1 MRKIKTRTRALA
13 VVAAL
18 AVVHAPAAATA
29 GAAVPAMPQGYPIEN
44 FGTKCGDGVT
54 PEWRYAE
61 TARRYLADGTFQFT
75 NRTDQTVPY
84 TATVETGTN
93 HKIEANSKAALPN
106 GWDTTAKT
114 DIGLKESNGWIEGE
128 TFGPIKLGPGE
139 SFRVDYGVLEKDFIS
154 MFITCDDGV
163 LQNAPGA
170 NVIRGTGPAER
181 YAFAYIIKADGSM
194 SNLAMEIPARAEGAN
209 SKPAGQTYTATSGP
223 SLEKIASERDMTV
236 KPDAS
241 FRRDAD
247 WPTEGQPARKGD
259 MSYYPYDIEAVT
271 PTFRK
276 PGYSQDF
283 LNWSKGDY
291 TFRPVTDYVVGAEN
305 NQYVNWMGDNGRLPA
320 GWLTSVGAVKRA
332 YMPVGT
338 ELKPIDLKPGE
349 RVRVE
354 YGTTMTRINYREISA
369 GRDGKYSRI
378 TAHPQSS
385 APTGFWAEATVK
397 APDGTTRTL
406 DVTPDEYRNLPVPTQ
421 SHL

>member
-1 MRKIKTRTRALA
+1 
-13 VVAAL
+13 
-18 AVVHAPAAATA
+18 
-29 GAAVPAMPQGYPIEN
+29 
-44 FGTKCGDGVT
+44 
-54 PEWRYAE
+54 
-61 TARRYLADGTFQFT
+61 
-75 NRTDQTVPY
+75 
-84 TATVETGTN
+84 
-93 HKIEANSKAALPN
+93 
-106 GWDTTAKT
+106 
-114 DIGLKESNGWIEGE
+114 
-128 TFGPIKLGPGE
+128 
-139 SFRVDYGVLEKDFIS
+139 
-154 MFITCDDGV
+154 
-163 LQNAPGA
+163 
-170 NVIRGTGPAER
+170 
-181 YAFAYIIKADGSM
+181 M

-378 TAHPQSS
+378 TTHPQST
-385 APTGFWAEATVK
+385 APTGFWAEATVT

>member
-1 MRKIKTRTRALA
+1 MA
-13 VVAAL
+13 
-18 AVVHAPAAATA
+18 HAPIA
-29 GAAVPAMPQGYPIEN
+29 AAVPAMPQGYPIEN
-44 FGTKCGDGVT
+44 LDTECSAGVT
-54 PEWRYAE
+54 PEWRYGE
-61 TARRYLADGTFQFT
+61 TARRYLADGTLQFT

-93 HKIEANSKAALPN
+93 RKIEANSKAALPS

-128 TFGPIKLGPGE
+128 TFGPIELGPGE

-154 MFITCDDGV
+154 MFVTCDDGV
-163 LQNAPGA
+163 LRNAPGA

-181 YAFAYIIKADGSM
+181 YAFAYIIKADGSV

-209 SKPAGQTYTATSGP
+209 SKPAGDTYTATSGP
-223 SLEKIASERDMTV
+223 SLEKVAGERDAVV

-241 FRRDAD
+241 FRRDAE
-247 WPTEGQPARKGD
+247 WPQLNEPAREGD
-259 MSYYPYDIEAVT
+259 KSWYPHDIEAVA

-305 NQYVNWMGDNGRLPA
+305 NQYLNWMGENGRLPE

-332 YMPVGT
+332 YMPVNT
-338 ELKPIDLKPGE
+338 PLKPIDLKPGD

-354 YGTTMTRINYREISA
+354 YGTTMTRINYSEISA
-369 GRDGKYSRI
+369 GRDGKYSRVV
-378 TAHPQSS
+378 THPQSA
-385 APTGFWAEATVK
+385 APSGFWAEATVTSK
-397 APDGTTRTL
+397 DGTERVI

-421 SHL
+421 TYL

>member
-1 MRKIKTRTRALA
+1 MRKIRTALA
-13 VVAAL
+13 AVLGTVAVA
-18 AVVHAPAAATA
+18 HAPIA
-29 GAAVPAMPQGYPIEN
+29 AAVPAMPQGYPIEN
-44 FGTKCGDGVT
+44 LDTECSAGVT
-54 PEWRYAE
+54 PEWRYGE
-61 TARRYLADGTFQFT
+61 TARRYLADGTLQFT

-93 HKIEANSKAALPN
+93 RKIEANSKAALPS
-106 GWDTTAKT
+106 GWDTTAKA

-128 TFGPIKLGPGE
+128 TFGPIELGPGE

-154 MFITCDDGV
+154 MFVTCDNGV
-163 LQNAPGA
+163 LRNAPGA

-181 YAFAYIIKADGSM
+181 YAFAYIIKADGSV

-209 SKPAGQTYTATSGP
+209 SKPAGDTYTATSGP
-223 SLEKIASERDMTV
+223 SLEKVAGERDAVV

-241 FRRDAD
+241 FRRDEE
-247 WPTEGQPARKGD
+247 WPQLNEPAREGD
-259 MSYYPYDIEAVT
+259 KSWYPHDIEAVA

-305 NQYVNWMGDNGRLPA
+305 DQYLNWMGEDGRLPE

-332 YMPVGT
+332 YMPVNT
-338 ELKPIDLKPGE
+338 PLKPIDLKPGD

-354 YGTTMTRINYREISA
+354 YGTTMTRINYSELSA
-369 GRDGKYSRI
+369 GRDGKYSRVV
-378 TAHPQSS
+378 THPQSA
-385 APTGFWAEATVK
+385 APSGFWAEATVTGK
-397 APDGTTRTL
+397 DGTERVI

-421 SHL
+421 TYL

>member
-1 MRKIKTRTRALA
+1 MRKIRTALA
-13 VVAAL
+13 AVLGTVAVA
-18 AVVHAPAAATA
+18 HAPIA
-29 GAAVPAMPQGYPIEN
+29 AAVPAMPQGYPIEN
-44 FGTKCGDGVT
+44 LDTECSAGVT
-54 PEWRYAE
+54 PEWRYGE
-61 TARRYLADGTFQFT
+61 TARRYLADGTLQFT

-93 HKIEANSKAALPN
+93 RKIEANSKAALPS
-106 GWDTTAKT
+106 GWDTTAKA

-128 TFGPIKLGPGE
+128 TFGPIELGPGE

-154 MFITCDDGV
+154 MFVTCDNGV
-163 LQNAPGA
+163 LRNGPGA

-181 YAFAYIIKADGSM
+181 YAFAYFIKADGSV

-209 SKPAGQTYTATSGP
+209 SKPAGDTYTATSGP
-223 SLEKIASERDMTV
+223 SLEKVAGERDAVV

-241 FRRDAD
+241 FRRDD
-247 WPTEGQPARKGD
+247 EWPKLNEPAREGD
-259 MSYYPYDIEAVT
+259 KSWYPHDIEAVA

-305 NQYVNWMGDNGRLPA
+305 NQYLNWMGEDGRLPE

-332 YMPVGT
+332 YMPVNT
-338 ELKPIDLKPGE
+338 PLKPIDLKPGD

-354 YGTTMTRINYREISA
+354 YGTTMTRINYSEISA
-369 GRDGKYSRI
+369 GRDGKYSRVV
-378 TAHPQSS
+378 THPQSA
-385 APTGFWAEATVK
+385 APSGFWAEATVTSK
-397 APDGTTRTL
+397 DGTKQVI

-421 SHL
+421 TYL

>member
-1 MRKIKTRTRALA
+1 MRKIRTALA
-13 VVAAL
+13 AVLGTVAVA
-18 AVVHAPAAATA
+18 HAPIA
-29 GAAVPAMPQGYPIEN
+29 AAVPAMPQGYPIEN
-44 FGTKCGDGVT
+44 LDTECDAGVT
-54 PEWRYAE
+54 PEWRYGE
-61 TARRYLADGTFQFT
+61 TARRYLADGTLQFT

-93 HKIEANSKAALPN
+93 RKIEANSKAALPS

-128 TFGPIKLGPGE
+128 TFGPIELGPGE

-154 MFITCDDGV
+154 MFVTCDNGV
-163 LQNAPGA
+163 LRNAPGA

-181 YAFAYIIKADGSM
+181 YAFAYIIKADGSV

-209 SKPAGQTYTATSGP
+209 SKPAGDTYTATSGP
-223 SLEKIASERDMTV
+223 SLEKVAGERDAVV

-241 FRRDAD
+241 FRRDEE
-247 WPTEGQPARKGD
+247 WPQLNEPAREGD
-259 MSYYPYDIEAVT
+259 KSWYPHDIEAVA

-305 NQYVNWMGDNGRLPA
+305 NQYLNWMGEDGRLPE

-332 YMPVGT
+332 YMPVNT
-338 ELKPIDLKPGE
+338 PLKPIDLKPGD

-354 YGTTMTRINYREISA
+354 YGTTMTRINYSEISA
-369 GRDGKYSRI
+369 GRDGKYSRVV
-378 TAHPQSS
+378 THPQSA
-385 APTGFWAEATVK
+385 APSGFWAEATVTSK
-397 APDGTTRTL
+397 DGTERVI

-421 SHL
+421 TYL

>member
-1 MRKIKTRTRALA
+1 MRKLRTALA
-13 VVAAL
+13 AVLGTVAVA
-18 AVVHAPAAATA
+18 HAPIA
-29 GAAVPAMPQGYPIEN
+29 AAVPAMPQGYPIEN
-44 FGTKCGDGVT
+44 LDTECSAGVT
-54 PEWRYAE
+54 PEWRYGE
-61 TARRYLADGTFQFT
+61 TARRYLADGTLQFT

-93 HKIEANSKAALPN
+93 RKIEANSKAALPS
-106 GWDTTAKT
+106 GWDTTAKA

-128 TFGPIKLGPGE
+128 TFGPIELGPGE

-154 MFITCDDGV
+154 MFVTCDDGV
-163 LQNAPGA
+163 LRNAPGA

-181 YAFAYIIKADGSM
+181 YAFAYIIKADGSV

-209 SKPAGQTYTATSGP
+209 SKPAGDTYTATSGP
-223 SLEKIASERDMTV
+223 SLEKVAGERDAVV

-241 FRRDAD
+241 FRRDEE
-247 WPTEGQPARKGD
+247 WPQLNEPAREGD
-259 MSYYPYDIEAVT
+259 KSWYPHDIEAVA

-291 TFRPVTDYVVGAEN
+291 TFRPVTDHVVGAEN
-305 NQYVNWMGDNGRLPA
+305 DQYLNWMGENGRLPE

-332 YMPVGT
+332 YMPVNT
-338 ELKPIDLKPGE
+338 PLKPIDLKPGD

-354 YGTTMTRINYREISA
+354 YGTTMTRINYSEISA
-369 GRDGKYSRI
+369 GRDGKYSRVV
-378 TAHPQSS
+378 THPQSA
-385 APTGFWAEATVK
+385 APSGFWAEATVTSK
-397 APDGTTRTL
+397 DGTEQVI

-421 SHL
+421 TYL

>member
-61 TARRYLADGTFQFT
+61 TARRYLADGTVQFT

-369 GRDGKYSRI
+369 GRDGNYSRI

-421 SHL
+421 SYL

>member
-1 MRKIKTRTRALA
+1 MRKIRTALA
-13 VVAAL
+13 AVLGTVAVA
-18 AVVHAPAAATA
+18 HAPIA
-29 GAAVPAMPQGYPIEN
+29 AAVPAMPQGYPIEN
-44 FGTKCGDGVT
+44 LDTECSAGVT
-54 PEWRYAE
+54 PEWRYGE
-61 TARRYLADGTFQFT
+61 TARRYLADGTLQFT

-93 HKIEANSKAALPN
+93 RKIEANSKAALPS

-128 TFGPIKLGPGE
+128 TFGPIELGPGE

-154 MFITCDDGV
+154 MFVTCDNGV
-163 LQNAPGA
+163 LRNAPGA

-181 YAFAYIIKADGSM
+181 YAFAYIIKADGSV

-209 SKPAGQTYTATSGP
+209 SKPAGDTYTATSGP
-223 SLEKIASERDMTV
+223 SLEKVAGERDAVV

-241 FRRDAD
+241 FRRDEE
-247 WPTEGQPARKGD
+247 WPQLNEPAREGD
-259 MSYYPYDIEAVT
+259 KSWYPHDIEAVA

-305 NQYVNWMGDNGRLPA
+305 NQYLNWMGEDGRLPE

-332 YMPVGT
+332 YMPVNT
-338 ELKPIDLKPGE
+338 PLKPIDLKPGD

-354 YGTTMTRINYREISA
+354 YGTTMTRINYSEISA
-369 GRDGKYSRI
+369 GRDGKYSRVV
-378 TAHPQSS
+378 THPQSA
-385 APTGFWAEATVK
+385 APSGFWAEATVTSK
-397 APDGTTRTL
+397 DGTERVI

-421 SHL
+421 TYL

>member
-1 MRKIKTRTRALA
+1 MRKLRTALA
-13 VVAAL
+13 AVLGTVAVA
-18 AVVHAPAAATA
+18 HAPIA
-29 GAAVPAMPQGYPIEN
+29 AAVPAMPQGYPIEN
-44 FGTKCGDGVT
+44 LDTECSAGVT
-54 PEWRYAE
+54 PEWRYGE
-61 TARRYLADGTFQFT
+61 TARRYLADGTLQFT

-93 HKIEANSKAALPN
+93 RKIEANSKAALPS

-128 TFGPIKLGPGE
+128 TFGPIELGPGE

-154 MFITCDDGV
+154 MFVTCDDGV
-163 LQNAPGA
+163 LRNAPGA

-181 YAFAYIIKADGSM
+181 YAFAYIIKADGSV

-209 SKPAGQTYTATSGP
+209 SKPAGDTYTATSGP
-223 SLEKIASERDMTV
+223 SLEKVAGERDAVV

-241 FRRDAD
+241 FRRDAE
-247 WPTEGQPARKGD
+247 WPQLNEPAREGD
-259 MSYYPYDIEAVT
+259 KSWYPHDIEAVA

-305 NQYVNWMGDNGRLPA
+305 NQYLNWMGENGRLPE

-332 YMPVGT
+332 YMPVNT
-338 ELKPIDLKPGE
+338 PLKPIDLKPGD

-354 YGTTMTRINYREISA
+354 YGTTMTRINYSEISA
-369 GRDGKYSRI
+369 GRDGKYSRVV
-378 TAHPQSS
+378 THPQSA
-385 APTGFWAEATVK
+385 APSGFWAEATVTSK
-397 APDGTTRTL
+397 DGTERVI

-421 SHL
+421 TYL

>member
-1 MRKIKTRTRALA
+1 MRKIRTALA
-13 VVAAL
+13 AVLGTVAVA
-18 AVVHAPAAATA
+18 HAPIA
-29 GAAVPAMPQGYPIEN
+29 AAVPAMPQGYPIEN
-44 FGTKCGDGVT
+44 LDTECSAGVT
-54 PEWRYAE
+54 PEWRYGE
-61 TARRYLADGTFQFT
+61 TARRYLADGTLQFT

-93 HKIEANSKAALPN
+93 RKIEANSKAALPS

-128 TFGPIKLGPGE
+128 TFGPIELGPGE

-154 MFITCDDGV
+154 MFVTCDNGV
-163 LQNAPGA
+163 LRNAPGA

-181 YAFAYIIKADGSM
+181 YAFAYIIKADGSV

-209 SKPAGQTYTATSGP
+209 SKPAGDTYTATSGP
-223 SLEKIASERDMTV
+223 SLEKVAGERDAVV

-241 FRRDAD
+241 FRRDD
-247 WPTEGQPARKGD
+247 EWPKLNEPAREGD
-259 MSYYPYDIEAVT
+259 KSWYPHDIEAVA

-305 NQYVNWMGDNGRLPA
+305 NQYLNWMGEDGRLPE

-332 YMPVGT
+332 YMPVNT
-338 ELKPIDLKPGE
+338 PLKPIDLKPGD

-354 YGTTMTRINYREISA
+354 YGTTMTRINYSEISA
-369 GRDGKYSRI
+369 GRDGKYSRVV
-378 TAHPQSS
+378 THPQSA
-385 APTGFWAEATVK
+385 APSGFWAEATVTSK
-397 APDGTTRTL
+397 DGTKQVI

-421 SHL
+421 TYL

>member
-1 MRKIKTRTRALA
+1 MRKIRTALA
-13 VVAAL
+13 AVLGTVAVA
-18 AVVHAPAAATA
+18 HAPIA
-29 GAAVPAMPQGYPIEN
+29 AAVPAMPQGYPIEN
-44 FGTKCGDGVT
+44 LDTECDAGVT
-54 PEWRYAE
+54 PEWRYGE
-61 TARRYLADGTFQFT
+61 TARRYLADGTLQFT

-93 HKIEANSKAALPN
+93 RKIEANSKAALPN
-106 GWDTTAKT
+106 GWDTTAKA

-128 TFGPIKLGPGE
+128 TFGPIELGPGE

-154 MFITCDDGV
+154 MFVTCDNGV
-163 LQNAPGA
+163 LRNGPGA

-181 YAFAYIIKADGSM
+181 YAFAYIIKADGSV

-209 SKPAGQTYTATSGP
+209 SKPAGDTYTATSGP
-223 SLEKIASERDMTV
+223 SLEKVAGERDAVV

-241 FRRDAD
+241 FRRDAE
-247 WPTEGQPARKGD
+247 WPQLNEPAREGD
-259 MSYYPYDIEAVT
+259 KSWYPHDIEAVA

-305 NQYVNWMGDNGRLPA
+305 DQYLNWMGGDGRLPE

-332 YMPVGT
+332 YMPVNT
-338 ELKPIDLKPGE
+338 PLKPIDLKPGD

-354 YGTTMTRINYREISA
+354 YGTTMTRINYSEISA
-369 GRDGKYSRI
+369 GRDGKYSRVV
-378 TAHPQSS
+378 THPQSA
-385 APTGFWAEATVK
+385 APSGFWAEATVTSK
-397 APDGTTRTL
+397 DGTERII

-421 SHL
+421 TYL

>member
-1 MRKIKTRTRALA
+1 MRKIRTALA
-13 VVAAL
+13 AVLGTVAVA
-18 AVVHAPAAATA
+18 HAPIA
-29 GAAVPAMPQGYPIEN
+29 AAVPAMPQGYPIEN
-44 FGTKCGDGVT
+44 LDTECSAGVT
-54 PEWRYAE
+54 PEWRYGE
-61 TARRYLADGTFQFT
+61 TARRYLADGTLQFT

-93 HKIEANSKAALPN
+93 RKIEANSKAALPS

-128 TFGPIKLGPGE
+128 TFGPIELGPGE

-154 MFITCDDGV
+154 MFVTCDNGV
-163 LQNAPGA
+163 LRNAPGA

-181 YAFAYIIKADGSM
+181 YAFAYIIKADGSV

-209 SKPAGQTYTATSGP
+209 SKPAGDTYTATSGP
-223 SLEKIASERDMTV
+223 SLEKVAGERDAVV

-241 FRRDAD
+241 FRRDD
-247 WPTEGQPARKGD
+247 EWPKLNEPAREGD
-259 MSYYPYDIEAVT
+259 KSWYPHDIEAVA

-305 NQYVNWMGDNGRLPA
+305 NQYLNWMGEDGRLPE
-320 GWLTSVGAVKRA
+320 GWLSSVGAVKRA
-332 YMPVGT
+332 YMPVNT
-338 ELKPIDLKPGE
+338 PLKPIDLKPGD

-354 YGTTMTRINYREISA
+354 YGTTMTRINYSEISA
-369 GRDGKYSRI
+369 GRDGKYSRVV
-378 TAHPQSS
+378 THPQSA
-385 APTGFWAEATVK
+385 APSGFWAEATVTSK
-397 APDGTTRTL
+397 DGTKQVI

-421 SHL
+421 TYL

>member
-1 MRKIKTRTRALA
+1 
-13 VVAAL
+13 
-18 AVVHAPAAATA
+18 
-29 GAAVPAMPQGYPIEN
+29 MPQGYPIEN
-44 FGTKCGDGVT
+44 LDTECSAGVT
-54 PEWRYAE
+54 PEWRYGE
-61 TARRYLADGTFQFT
+61 TARRYLADGTLQFT

-93 HKIEANSKAALPN
+93 RKIEANSKAALPS
-106 GWDTTAKT
+106 GWDTTAKA

-128 TFGPIKLGPGE
+128 TFGPIELGPGE

-154 MFITCDDGV
+154 MFVTCDNGV
-163 LQNAPGA
+163 LRNGPGA

-181 YAFAYIIKADGSM
+181 YAFAYIIKADGSV

-209 SKPAGQTYTATSGP
+209 SKPAGDTYTATSGP
-223 SLEKIASERDMTV
+223 SLEKVAGERDAVV

-241 FRRDAD
+241 FRRDEE
-247 WPTEGQPARKGD
+247 WPQLNEPAREGD
-259 MSYYPYDIEAVT
+259 KSWYPYDIEAVA

-305 NQYVNWMGDNGRLPA
+305 NQYLNWMGEDGRLPE

-332 YMPVGT
+332 YMPVNT
-338 ELKPIDLKPGE
+338 PLKPIDLKPGD

-354 YGTTMTRINYREISA
+354 YGTTMTRINYSEISA
-369 GRDGKYSRI
+369 GRDGKYSRVV
-378 TAHPQSS
+378 THPQSA
-385 APTGFWAEATVK
+385 APSGFWAEATVTSK
-397 APDGTTRTL
+397 DGTKQVI

-421 SHL
+421 TYL

>member
-1 MRKIKTRTRALA
+1 MRKIRTALA
-13 VVAAL
+13 AVLGTVAVA
-18 AVVHAPAAATA
+18 HAPIA
-29 GAAVPAMPQGYPIEN
+29 AAVPAMPQGYPIEN
-44 FGTKCGDGVT
+44 LDTECSAGVT
-54 PEWRYAE
+54 PEWRYGE
-61 TARRYLADGTFQFT
+61 TARRYLADGTLQFT

-93 HKIEANSKAALPN
+93 RKIEANSKAALPS
-106 GWDTTAKT
+106 GWDTTAKA

-128 TFGPIKLGPGE
+128 TFGPIELGPGE

-154 MFITCDDGV
+154 MFVTCDNGV
-163 LQNAPGA
+163 LRNAPGA

-181 YAFAYIIKADGSM
+181 YAFAYIIKADGSV

-209 SKPAGQTYTATSGP
+209 SKPAGDTYTATSGP
-223 SLEKIASERDMTV
+223 SLEKVAGERDAVV

-241 FRRDAD
+241 FRRDEE
-247 WPTEGQPARKGD
+247 WPQLNEPAREGD
-259 MSYYPYDIEAVT
+259 KSWYPHDIEAVA

-305 NQYVNWMGDNGRLPA
+305 NQYLNWMGEDGRLPE
-320 GWLTSVGAVKRA
+320 GWLSSVGAVKRA
-332 YMPVGT
+332 YMPVNT
-338 ELKPIDLKPGE
+338 PLKPIDLKPGD

-354 YGTTMTRINYREISA
+354 YGTTMTRINYSEISA
-369 GRDGKYSRI
+369 GRDGKYSRVV
-378 TAHPQSS
+378 THPQSA
-385 APTGFWAEATVK
+385 APSGFWAEATVTSK
-397 APDGTTRTL
+397 DGTEQVI

-421 SHL
+421 TYL

>member
-1 MRKIKTRTRALA
+1 MRKIRTALA
-13 VVAAL
+13 AVLGTVAVA
-18 AVVHAPAAATA
+18 HAPIA
-29 GAAVPAMPQGYPIEN
+29 AAVPAMPQGYPIEN
-44 FGTKCGDGVT
+44 LDTECSAGVT
-54 PEWRYAE
+54 PEWRYGE
-61 TARRYLADGTFQFT
+61 TARRYLADGTLQFT

-93 HKIEANSKAALPN
+93 RKIEANSKAALPS
-106 GWDTTAKT
+106 GWDTTAKA

-128 TFGPIKLGPGE
+128 TFGPIELGPGE

-154 MFITCDDGV
+154 MFVTCDNGV
-163 LQNAPGA
+163 LRNAPGA

-181 YAFAYIIKADGSM
+181 YAFAYIIKADGSV

-209 SKPAGQTYTATSGP
+209 SKPAGDTYTATSGP
-223 SLEKIASERDMTV
+223 SLEKVAGERDAVV

-241 FRRDAD
+241 FRRDEE
-247 WPTEGQPARKGD
+247 WPQLNEPAREGD
-259 MSYYPYDIEAVT
+259 KSWYPHDIEAVA

-305 NQYVNWMGDNGRLPA
+305 NQYLNWMGEDGRLPE
-320 GWLTSVGAVKRA
+320 GWLSSVGAVKRA
-332 YMPVGT
+332 YMPVNT
-338 ELKPIDLKPGE
+338 PLKPIDLKPGD

-354 YGTTMTRINYREISA
+354 YGTTMTRINYSEISA
-369 GRDGKYSRI
+369 GRDGKYSRVV
-378 TAHPQSS
+378 THPQSA
-385 APTGFWAEATVK
+385 APSGFWAEATVTSK
-397 APDGTTRTL
+397 DGTKQVI

-421 SHL
+421 TYL

>member
-1 MRKIKTRTRALA
+1 MRKIRTALA
-13 VVAAL
+13 AVLGTVAVA
-18 AVVHAPAAATA
+18 HAPIA
-29 GAAVPAMPQGYPIEN
+29 AAVPAMPQGYPIEN
-44 FGTKCGDGVT
+44 LDTECSAGVT
-54 PEWRYAE
+54 PEWRYGE
-61 TARRYLADGTFQFT
+61 TARRYLADGTLQFT

-93 HKIEANSKAALPN
+93 RKIEANSKAALPS
-106 GWDTTAKT
+106 GWDTTAKA

-128 TFGPIKLGPGE
+128 TFGPIELGPGE

-154 MFITCDDGV
+154 MFVTCDNGV
-163 LQNAPGA
+163 LRNAPGA

-181 YAFAYIIKADGSM
+181 YAFAYIIKADGSV

-209 SKPAGQTYTATSGP
+209 SKPAGDTYTATSGP
-223 SLEKIASERDMTV
+223 SLEKVAGERDAVV

-241 FRRDAD
+241 FRRDAE
-247 WPTEGQPARKGD
+247 WPQLNEPAREGD
-259 MSYYPYDIEAVT
+259 KSWYPHDIEAVA

-305 NQYVNWMGDNGRLPA
+305 DQYLNWMGEDGQLPE

-332 YMPVGT
+332 YMPVNT
-338 ELKPIDLKPGE
+338 PLKPIDLKPGD

-354 YGTTMTRINYREISA
+354 YGTTMTRINYSEISA
-369 GRDGKYSRI
+369 GRDGKYSRVV
-378 TAHPQSS
+378 THPQSA
-385 APTGFWAEATVK
+385 APSGFWAEATVTSK
-397 APDGTTRTL
+397 DGTERVI

-421 SHL
+421 TYL

>member
-1 MRKIKTRTRALA
+1 MRKIRTALA
-13 VVAAL
+13 AVLGTVAVA
-18 AVVHAPAAATA
+18 HAPIA
-29 GAAVPAMPQGYPIEN
+29 AAVPAMPQGYPIEN
-44 FGTKCGDGVT
+44 LDTECSAGVT
-54 PEWRYAE
+54 PEWRYGE
-61 TARRYLADGTFQFT
+61 TARRYLADGTLQFT

-93 HKIEANSKAALPN
+93 RKIEANSKAALPS
-106 GWDTTAKT
+106 GWDTTAKA

-128 TFGPIKLGPGE
+128 TFGPIELGPGE

-154 MFITCDDGV
+154 MFVTCDNGV
-163 LQNAPGA
+163 LRNAPGA

-181 YAFAYIIKADGSM
+181 YAFAYIIKADGSV

-209 SKPAGQTYTATSGP
+209 SKPAGDTYTATSGP
-223 SLEKIASERDMTV
+223 SLEKVAGERDAVV

-241 FRRDAD
+241 FRRDD
-247 WPTEGQPARKGD
+247 EWPKLNEPAREGD
-259 MSYYPYDIEAVT
+259 KSWYPHDIEAVA

-305 NQYVNWMGDNGRLPA
+305 NQYLNWMGEDGRLPE
-320 GWLTSVGAVKRA
+320 GWLSSVGAVKRA
-332 YMPVGT
+332 YMPVNT
-338 ELKPIDLKPGE
+338 PLKPIDLKPGD

-354 YGTTMTRINYREISA
+354 YGTTMTRINYSEISA
-369 GRDGKYSRI
+369 GRDGKYSRVV
-378 TAHPQSS
+378 THPQSA
-385 APTGFWAEATVK
+385 APSGFWAEATVTSK
-397 APDGTTRTL
+397 DGTERVI

-421 SHL
+421 TYL

>member
-1 MRKIKTRTRALA
+1 MRKIRTALA
-13 VVAAL
+13 AVLGTVAVA
-18 AVVHAPAAATA
+18 HAPIA
-29 GAAVPAMPQGYPIEN
+29 AAVPAMPQGYPIEN
-44 FGTKCGDGVT
+44 LDTECSAGVT
-54 PEWRYAE
+54 PEWRYGE
-61 TARRYLADGTFQFT
+61 TARRYLADGTLQFT

-93 HKIEANSKAALPN
+93 RKIEANSKAALPS
-106 GWDTTAKT
+106 GWDTTAKA

-128 TFGPIKLGPGE
+128 TFGPIELGPGE

-154 MFITCDDGV
+154 MFVTCDNGV
-163 LQNAPGA
+163 LRNGPGA

-181 YAFAYIIKADGSM
+181 YAFAYIIKADGSV

-209 SKPAGQTYTATSGP
+209 SKPAGDTYTATSGP
-223 SLEKIASERDMTV
+223 SLEKVAGERDAVV

-241 FRRDAD
+241 FRRDEE
-247 WPTEGQPARKGD
+247 WPQLNEPAREGD
-259 MSYYPYDIEAVT
+259 KSWYPHDIEAVA

-305 NQYVNWMGDNGRLPA
+305 NQYLNWMGEDGRLPE

-332 YMPVGT
+332 YMPVNT
-338 ELKPIDLKPGE
+338 PLKPIDLKPGD

-354 YGTTMTRINYREISA
+354 YGTTMTRINYSEISA
-369 GRDGKYSRI
+369 GRDGKYSRVV
-378 TAHPQSS
+378 THPQSA
-385 APTGFWAEATVK
+385 APSGFWAEATVTSK
-397 APDGTTRTL
+397 DGTKQVI

-421 SHL
+421 TYL

>member
-1 MRKIKTRTRALA
+1 MRKIRTALA
-13 VVAAL
+13 AVLGTVAVA
-18 AVVHAPAAATA
+18 HAPIA
-29 GAAVPAMPQGYPIEN
+29 AAVPAMPQGYPIEN
-44 FGTKCGDGVT
+44 LDTECSAGVT
-54 PEWRYAE
+54 PEWRYGE
-61 TARRYLADGTFQFT
+61 TARRYLADGTLQFT

-93 HKIEANSKAALPN
+93 RKIEANSKAALPS

-128 TFGPIKLGPGE
+128 TFGPIELGPGE

-154 MFITCDDGV
+154 MFVTCDNGV
-163 LQNAPGA
+163 LRNAPGA

-181 YAFAYIIKADGSM
+181 YAFAYIIKADGSV

-209 SKPAGQTYTATSGP
+209 SKPAGDTYTATSGP
-223 SLEKIASERDMTV
+223 SLEKVAGERDAVV

-241 FRRDAD
+241 FRRDD
-247 WPTEGQPARKGD
+247 EWPKLNEPAREGD
-259 MSYYPYDIEAVT
+259 KSWYPHDIEAVA

-305 NQYVNWMGDNGRLPA
+305 NQYLNWMGEDGRLPE
-320 GWLTSVGAVKRA
+320 GWLSSVGAVKRA
-332 YMPVGT
+332 YMPVNT
-338 ELKPIDLKPGE
+338 PLKPIDLKPGD

-354 YGTTMTRINYREISA
+354 YGTTMTRIIYSEISA
-369 GRDGKYSRI
+369 GRDGKYSRVV
-378 TAHPQSS
+378 THPQSA
-385 APTGFWAEATVK
+385 APSGFWAEATVTSK
-397 APDGTTRTL
+397 DGTKQVI

-421 SHL
+421 TYL

>member
-1 MRKIKTRTRALA
+1 MRKIRTALA
-13 VVAAL
+13 AVLGTVAVA
-18 AVVHAPAAATA
+18 HAPIA
-29 GAAVPAMPQGYPIEN
+29 AAVPAMPQGYPIEN
-44 FGTKCGDGVT
+44 LDTECSAGVT
-54 PEWRYAE
+54 PEWRYGE
-61 TARRYLADGTFQFT
+61 TARRYLADGTLQFT

-93 HKIEANSKAALPN
+93 RKIEANSKAALPS
-106 GWDTTAKT
+106 GWDTTAKA

-154 MFITCDDGV
+154 MFVTCDNGV
-163 LQNAPGA
+163 LRNAPGA

-181 YAFAYIIKADGSM
+181 YAFAYIIKADGSV

-209 SKPAGQTYTATSGP
+209 SKPAGDTYTATSGP
-223 SLEKIASERDMTV
+223 SLEKVAGERDAVV

-241 FRRDAD
+241 FRRDEE
-247 WPTEGQPARKGD
+247 WPQLNEPAREGD
-259 MSYYPYDIEAVT
+259 KSWYPHDIEAVA

-305 NQYVNWMGDNGRLPA
+305 NQYLNWMGEDGRLPE
-320 GWLTSVGAVKRA
+320 GWLSSVGAVKRA
-332 YMPVGT
+332 YMPVNT
-338 ELKPIDLKPGE
+338 PLKPIDLKPGD

-354 YGTTMTRINYREISA
+354 YGTTMTRINYSEISA
-369 GRDGKYSRI
+369 GRDGKYSRVV
-378 TAHPQSS
+378 THPQSA
-385 APTGFWAEATVK
+385 APSGFWAEATVTSK
-397 APDGTTRTL
+397 DGTKQVI

-421 SHL
+421 TYL

>member
-1 MRKIKTRTRALA
+1 MQKIRTAL
-13 VVAAL
+13 VAAL
-18 AVVHAPAAATA
+18 STVAVAHAPIAV
-29 GAAVPAMPQGYPIEN
+29 AVPAMPQGYPIEN
-44 FGTKCGDGVT
+44 LDTECSAGVT
-54 PEWRYAE
+54 PEWRYGE
-61 TARRYLADGTFQFT
+61 TARRYLADGTLQFT

-93 HKIEANSKAALPN
+93 RKIEANSKAALPN
-106 GWDTTAKT
+106 GWNTTAKT

-128 TFGPIKLGPGE
+128 TFGPIELGPGE

-154 MFITCDDGV
+154 MFVTCDNGV
-163 LQNAPGA
+163 LRNAPGA

-181 YAFAYIIKADGSM
+181 YAFAYIIKADGSV
-194 SNLAMEIPARAEGAN
+194 SNLAMEIPSRAEGVN
-209 SKPAGQTYTATSGP
+209 SRPAGETYTATSGP
-223 SLEKIASERDMTV
+223 SLEKLVGERDAVV

-241 FRRDAD
+241 FRRDAQ
-247 WPTEGQPARKGD
+247 WPQLNQPARKGD
-259 MSYYPYDIEAVT
+259 MSYYPYDIEAVA

-283 LNWSKGDY
+283 LNWSKGEY

-305 NQYVNWMGDNGRLPA
+305 NQYLNWMGAGGRLPE

-338 ELKPIDLKPGE
+338 PLKPIDLQPGD

-369 GRDGKYSRI
+369 GRDGTYSRV
-378 TAHPQSS
+378 TAHPQSA
-385 APTGFWAEATVK
+385 APSGFWAEATVTSK
-397 APDGTTRTL
+397 DGTERVI

-421 SHL
+421 TYL

>member
-1 MRKIKTRTRALA
+1 MRKIRTALA
-13 VVAAL
+13 AVLGTVAVA
-18 AVVHAPAAATA
+18 HAPIA
-29 GAAVPAMPQGYPIEN
+29 AAVPAMPQGYPIEN
-44 FGTKCGDGVT
+44 LDTECSAGVT
-54 PEWRYAE
+54 PEWRYGE
-61 TARRYLADGTFQFT
+61 TARRYLADGTLQFT

-93 HKIEANSKAALPN
+93 RKIEANSKAALPS
-106 GWDTTAKT
+106 GWDTTAKA

-154 MFITCDDGV
+154 MFVTCDNGV
-163 LQNAPGA
+163 LRNAPGA

-181 YAFAYIIKADGSM
+181 YAFAYIIKADGSV

-209 SKPAGQTYTATSGP
+209 SKPAGDTYTATSGP
-223 SLEKIASERDMTV
+223 SLEKVAGERDAVV

-241 FRRDAD
+241 FRRDEE
-247 WPTEGQPARKGD
+247 WPQLNEPAREGD
-259 MSYYPYDIEAVT
+259 KSWYPHDIEAVA

-305 NQYVNWMGDNGRLPA
+305 NQYLNWMGEDGRLPE

-332 YMPVGT
+332 YMPVNT
-338 ELKPIDLKPGE
+338 PLKPIDLKPGD

-354 YGTTMTRINYREISA
+354 YGTTMTRINYSEISA
-369 GRDGKYSRI
+369 GRDGKYSRVV
-378 TAHPQSS
+378 THPQSA
-385 APTGFWAEATVK
+385 APSGFWAEATVTSK
-397 APDGTTRTL
+397 DGTKQVI

-421 SHL
+421 TYL

>member
-1 MRKIKTRTRALA
+1 MRNLKTWGL
-13 VVAAL
+13 
-18 AVVHAPAAATA
+18 AAATA
-29 GAAVPAMPQGYPIEN
+29 LAVAHAPVAAAVPAMPQGYPIEN
-44 FGTKCGDGVT
+44 FGTKCGAGVT

-154 MFITCDDGV
+154 MFIACDDGV

-194 SNLAMEIPARAEGAN
+194 SNLAMEIPSRAEGAN

-369 GRDGKYSRI
+369 GRDGTYSRI
-378 TAHPQSS
+378 TTHPQST
-385 APTGFWAEATVK
+385 APTGFWAEATVT

>member
-1 MRKIKTRTRALA
+1 MRKIRTALA
-13 VVAAL
+13 AVLGTVAVA
-18 AVVHAPAAATA
+18 HAPIA
-29 GAAVPAMPQGYPIEN
+29 AAVPAMPQGYPIEN
-44 FGTKCGDGVT
+44 LDTECSAGVT
-54 PEWRYAE
+54 PEWRYGE
-61 TARRYLADGTFQFT
+61 TARRYLADGTLQFT

-93 HKIEANSKAALPN
+93 RKIEANSKAALPS
-106 GWDTTAKT
+106 GWDTTAKA

-128 TFGPIKLGPGE
+128 TFGPIELGPGE

-154 MFITCDDGV
+154 MFVTCDNGV
-163 LQNAPGA
+163 LRNAPGA

-181 YAFAYIIKADGSM
+181 YAFAYIIKADGSV

-209 SKPAGQTYTATSGP
+209 SKPAGDTYTATSGP
-223 SLEKIASERDMTV
+223 SLEKVAGERDAVV

-241 FRRDAD
+241 FRRDEE
-247 WPTEGQPARKGD
+247 WPQLNEPAREGD
-259 MSYYPYDIEAVT
+259 KSWYPHDIEAVA

-305 NQYVNWMGDNGRLPA
+305 DQYLNWMGEDGQLPE

-332 YMPVGT
+332 YMPVNT
-338 ELKPIDLKPGE
+338 PLKPIDLKPGD

-354 YGTTMTRINYREISA
+354 YGTTMTRINYSEISA
-369 GRDGKYSRI
+369 GRDGKYSRVV
-378 TAHPQSS
+378 THPQSA
-385 APTGFWAEATVK
+385 APSGFWAEATVTSK
-397 APDGTTRTL
+397 DGTERVI

-421 SHL
+421 TYL

>member
-1 MRKIKTRTRALA
+1 MRKIRTALA
-13 VVAAL
+13 AVLGTVAVA
-18 AVVHAPAAATA
+18 HAPIA
-29 GAAVPAMPQGYPIEN
+29 AAVPAMPQGYPIEN
-44 FGTKCGDGVT
+44 LDTECDAGVT
-54 PEWRYAE
+54 PEWRYGE
-61 TARRYLADGTFQFT
+61 TARRYLADGTLQFT

-93 HKIEANSKAALPN
+93 RKIEANSKAALPS
-106 GWDTTAKT
+106 GWDTTAKA

-128 TFGPIKLGPGE
+128 TFGPIELGPGE

-154 MFITCDDGV
+154 MFVTCDNGV
-163 LQNAPGA
+163 LRNGPGA

-181 YAFAYIIKADGSM
+181 YAFAYIIKADGSV

-209 SKPAGQTYTATSGP
+209 SKPAGDTYTATSGP
-223 SLEKIASERDMTV
+223 SLEKVAGERDAVV

-241 FRRDAD
+241 FRRDEE
-247 WPTEGQPARKGD
+247 WPQLNEPAREGD
-259 MSYYPYDIEAVT
+259 KSWYPYDIEAVA

-305 NQYVNWMGDNGRLPA
+305 NQYLNWMGEDGRLPE

-332 YMPVGT
+332 YMPVNT
-338 ELKPIDLKPGE
+338 PLKPIDLKPGD

-354 YGTTMTRINYREISA
+354 YGTTMTRINYSEISA
-369 GRDGKYSRI
+369 GRDGKYSRVV
-378 TAHPQSS
+378 THPQSA
-385 APTGFWAEATVK
+385 APSGFWAEATVTSK
-397 APDGTTRTL
+397 DGTKQVI

-421 SHL
+421 TYL

>member
-1 MRKIKTRTRALA
+1 MRKIRTALA
-13 VVAAL
+13 AVLGTVAVA
-18 AVVHAPAAATA
+18 HAPIA
-29 GAAVPAMPQGYPIEN
+29 AAVPAMPQGYPIEN
-44 FGTKCGDGVT
+44 LDTECSAGVT
-54 PEWRYAE
+54 PEWRYGE
-61 TARRYLADGTFQFT
+61 TARRYLADGTLQFT

-93 HKIEANSKAALPN
+93 RKIEANSKAALPS
-106 GWDTTAKT
+106 GWDTTAKA

-128 TFGPIKLGPGE
+128 TFGPIELGPGE

-154 MFITCDDGV
+154 MFVTCDNGV
-163 LQNAPGA
+163 LRNGPGA

-181 YAFAYIIKADGSM
+181 YAFAYIIKADGSV

-209 SKPAGQTYTATSGP
+209 SKPAGDTYTATSGP
-223 SLEKIASERDMTV
+223 SLEKVAGERDAVV

-241 FRRDAD
+241 FRRDD
-247 WPTEGQPARKGD
+247 EWPKLNEPAREGD
-259 MSYYPYDIEAVT
+259 KSWYPHDIEAVA

-305 NQYVNWMGDNGRLPA
+305 NQYLNWMGEDGRLPE

-332 YMPVGT
+332 YMPVNT
-338 ELKPIDLKPGE
+338 PLKPIDLKPGD

-354 YGTTMTRINYREISA
+354 YGTTMTRINYSEISA
-369 GRDGKYSRI
+369 GRDGKYSRVV
-378 TAHPQSS
+378 THPQSA
-385 APTGFWAEATVK
+385 APSGFWAEATVTSK
-397 APDGTTRTL
+397 DGTKQVI

-421 SHL
+421 TYL

>member
-1 MRKIKTRTRALA
+1 
-13 VVAAL
+13 
-18 AVVHAPAAATA
+18 
-29 GAAVPAMPQGYPIEN
+29 MPQGYPIEN
-44 FGTKCGDGVT
+44 LDTECSAGVT
-54 PEWRYAE
+54 PEWRYGE
-61 TARRYLADGTFQFT
+61 TARRYLADGTLQFT

-93 HKIEANSKAALPN
+93 RKIEANSKAALPN
-106 GWDTTAKT
+106 GWNTTAKT

-128 TFGPIKLGPGE
+128 TFGPIELGPGE

-154 MFITCDDGV
+154 MFVTCDNGV
-163 LQNAPGA
+163 LRNAPGA

-181 YAFAYIIKADGSM
+181 YAFAYIIKADGSV
-194 SNLAMEIPARAEGAN
+194 SNLAMEIPSRAEGAN
-209 SKPAGQTYTATSGP
+209 SRPAGETYTATSGP
-223 SLEKIASERDMTV
+223 SLEKVAGERDAVV
-236 KPDAS
+236 KPDES
-241 FRRDAD
+241 FRRDAQ
-247 WPTEGQPARKGD
+247 WPQLNQPARKGD
-259 MSYYPYDIEAVT
+259 MSYYPYDIEAVA

-283 LNWSKGDY
+283 LNWSKGEY

-305 NQYVNWMGDNGRLPA
+305 NQYLNWMGAGGRLPE

-338 ELKPIDLKPGE
+338 PLKPIDLQPGD

-369 GRDGKYSRI
+369 GRDGTYSRV
-378 TAHPQSS
+378 TAHPQSA
-385 APTGFWAEATVK
+385 APSGFWAEATVTSK
-397 APDGTTRTL
+397 DGTERVI

-421 SHL
+421 TYL

>member
-1 MRKIKTRTRALA
+1 MRKIRTALA
-13 VVAAL
+13 AVLGTVAVA
-18 AVVHAPAAATA
+18 HAPIA
-29 GAAVPAMPQGYPIEN
+29 AAVPAMPQGYPIEN
-44 FGTKCGDGVT
+44 LDTECDAGVT
-54 PEWRYAE
+54 PEWRYGE
-61 TARRYLADGTFQFT
+61 TARRYLADGTLQFT

-93 HKIEANSKAALPN
+93 RKIEANSKAALPS
-106 GWDTTAKT
+106 GWDTTAKA

-128 TFGPIKLGPGE
+128 TFGPIELGPGE

-154 MFITCDDGV
+154 MFVTCDNGV
-163 LQNAPGA
+163 LRNGPGA

-181 YAFAYIIKADGSM
+181 YAFAYIIKADGSV

-209 SKPAGQTYTATSGP
+209 SKPAGDTYTATSGP
-223 SLEKIASERDMTV
+223 SLEKVAGERDAVV

-241 FRRDAD
+241 FRRDEE
-247 WPTEGQPARKGD
+247 WPQLNEPAREGD
-259 MSYYPYDIEAVT
+259 KSWYPYDIEAVA

-305 NQYVNWMGDNGRLPA
+305 NQYLNWMGEDGRLPE

-332 YMPVGT
+332 YMPVNT
-338 ELKPIDLKPGE
+338 PLKPIDLKPGD

-354 YGTTMTRINYREISA
+354 YGTTMTRINYSEISA
-369 GRDGKYSRI
+369 GRDGKYSRVV
-378 TAHPQSS
+378 THPQSA
-385 APTGFWAEATVK
+385 APSGFWAEATVTSK
-397 APDGTTRTL
+397 DGTERVI

-421 SHL
+421 TYL

>member
-1 MRKIKTRTRALA
+1 MRNLKTWGL
-13 VVAAL
+13 
-18 AVVHAPAAATA
+18 AAATA
-29 GAAVPAMPQGYPIEN
+29 LAVAHAPVAAAVPAMPQGYPIEN
-44 FGTKCGDGVT
+44 FGTKCGAGVT

-93 HKIEANSKAALPN
+93 HKIEANSKATLPN

-378 TAHPQSS
+378 TTHPQST
-385 APTGFWAEATVK
+385 APTGFWAEATVT

>member
-1 MRKIKTRTRALA
+1 MRKIRTALA
-13 VVAAL
+13 AVLGTVAVA
-18 AVVHAPAAATA
+18 HAPIA
-29 GAAVPAMPQGYPIEN
+29 AAVPAMPQGYPIEN
-44 FGTKCGDGVT
+44 LDTECDAGVT
-54 PEWRYAE
+54 PEWRYGE
-61 TARRYLADGTFQFT
+61 TARRYLADGTLQFT

-93 HKIEANSKAALPN
+93 RKIEANSKAVLPN
-106 GWDTTAKT
+106 GWDTTAKA

-128 TFGPIKLGPGE
+128 TFGPIELGPGE

-154 MFITCDDGV
+154 MFVTCDNGV
-163 LQNAPGA
+163 LRNGPGA

-181 YAFAYIIKADGSM
+181 YAFAYIIKADGSV

-209 SKPAGQTYTATSGP
+209 SKPAGDTYTATSGP
-223 SLEKIASERDMTV
+223 SLEKVAGERDAVV

-241 FRRDAD
+241 FRRDAE
-247 WPTEGQPARKGD
+247 WPQLNEPAREGD
-259 MSYYPYDIEAVT
+259 KSWYPHDIEAVA

-305 NQYVNWMGDNGRLPA
+305 DQYLNWMGEDGRLPE

-332 YMPVGT
+332 YMPVNT
-338 ELKPIDLKPGE
+338 PLKPIDLKPGD

-354 YGTTMTRINYREISA
+354 YGTTMTRINYSEISA
-369 GRDGKYSRI
+369 GRDGKYSRVV
-378 TAHPQSS
+378 THPQSA
-385 APTGFWAEATVK
+385 APSGFWAEATVTSK
-397 APDGTTRTL
+397 DGTERII

-421 SHL
+421 TYL